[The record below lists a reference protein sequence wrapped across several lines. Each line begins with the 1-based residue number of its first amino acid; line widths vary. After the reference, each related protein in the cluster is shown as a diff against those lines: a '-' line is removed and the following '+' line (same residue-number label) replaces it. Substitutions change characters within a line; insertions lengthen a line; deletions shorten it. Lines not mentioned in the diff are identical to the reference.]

1 MYAKTALGSSHSTN
15 RHRVIDHGP
24 VTRKC
29 SREAF
34 SERSDGVKKNVRF
47 VPGLGE
53 RVGGNAG
60 GNERRRSFRVTAS
73 AAVTV
78 AVALVVPVVV
88 MVGLQRATP
97 LVGTMVAGTVLFVA
111 LRLVLEF
118 AALVRGRARLHQ

>member
-1 MYAKTALGSSHSTN
+1 
-15 RHRVIDHGP
+15 VIDHDA

-34 SERSDGVKKNVRF
+34 SERSDGVKNDVRF

-53 RVGGNAG
+53 RVG

-111 LRLVLEF
+111 LRLALEF